1 MFIIDDIILSPLKG
15 LMWIAEK
22 IDEMAEN
29 EVSDEGKIMDELM
42 TLQLQFE
49 LDEIEEDE
57 YDKREAAILDR
68 LNAVRE
74 AKKNGQ

>member
-29 EVSDEGKIMDELM
+29 EISDEGKLMDELM

-57 YDKREAAILDR
+57 YDKREAEILDR

-74 AKKNGQ
+74 AKKNG